1 MTRIDKQIIIII
13 EDKYNGKR
21 KKRESIF
28 LFGDSEGDNR
38 QKKILEEVKNECIS
52 DLKKKIPRRILQG
65 IHT

>member
-1 MTRIDKQIIIII
+1 M

-38 QKKILEEVKNECIS
+38 QIEENFRRSEKWVYFRFEKKNSKENTTRNPHL
-52 DLKKKIPRRILQG
+52 D
-65 IHT
+65 IH

>member
-1 MTRIDKQIIIII
+1 M